1 MKNIKS
7 FEELNEGT
15 ENEPLEKT
23 AYFSW
28 LNRESGGD
36 VNKLASIIK
45 HDVTEDN
52 NPQAWDLLTATG
64 DKSFTQETFLK
75 AAKLIKSLYESVV
88 NEGTMISKRNMDLD
102 EFKSQGSFFN
112 REPHSNDSPVH
123 GKSITELNEDR
134 ANDLERELTNV
145 ITRFKTK
152 MDKKAISAV
161 LDNLAKAAKNY
172 L

>member
-7 FEELNEGT
+7 FEEL
-15 ENEPLEKT
+15 
-23 AYFSW
+23 
-28 LNRESGGD
+28 
-36 VNKLASIIK
+36 
-45 HDVTEDN
+45 
-52 NPQAWDLLTATG
+52 
-64 DKSFTQETFLK
+64 
-75 AAKLIKSLYESVV
+75 

-123 GKSITELNEDR
+123 GKSIQELNEDR

-152 MDKKAISAV
+152 MDKKSISDV
-161 LDNLAKAAKNY
+161 LENLSKAAKNY